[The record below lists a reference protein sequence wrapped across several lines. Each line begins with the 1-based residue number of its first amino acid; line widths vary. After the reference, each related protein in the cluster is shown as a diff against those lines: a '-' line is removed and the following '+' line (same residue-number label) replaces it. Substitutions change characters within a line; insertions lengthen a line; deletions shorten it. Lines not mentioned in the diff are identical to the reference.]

1 MTGARIVIAA
11 GTTVFWVI
19 IGVILVG
26 MATAASSLG
35 LTVSGPFL
43 NLASLFN
50 AWLLFGAIVGVAD
63 VLIFWDMV
71 SGW

>member
-1 MTGARIVIAA
+1 MSGTRIVIAA
-11 GTTVFWVI
+11 GATVLWVI
-19 IGVILVG
+19 VGIFLVG

-50 AWLLFGAIVGVAD
+50 VWLLFGAIVGVAD
-63 VLIFWDMV
+63 VLVFWDMV
-71 SGW
+71 SG

>member
-1 MTGARIVIAA
+1 MSGDRIVIAA
-11 GTTVFWVI
+11 GATVLWVI

-50 AWLLFGAIVGVAD
+50 TWLLFGAIVGVAD

-71 SGW
+71 FGW